1 MNDASSCAVAG
12 GRLGIGKLMIF
23 LILSFYY
30 YLQKL
35 LTFPNIIFAASNE

>member
-30 YLQKL
+30 LQKL